1 MKSVNLLIKGL
12 LVTAALTACA
22 PANQNGTVVADGN
35 SQVIGGDVVKP
46 GSRVIR
52 STVGLYDAK
61 AGALC
66 SGTLIAEN
74 IVLTAAH
81 CVAGDPKALQVHF
94 NNEMKKST
102 PEQIRKVDAGFVN
115 TDYDP
120 QRKEN
125 TADIALLR
133 FRGGLPL
140 GYGPAKRLKNSGAL
154 VEGITVRIAGY
165 GLNRSWVIKSG
176 AGTLRTTEL
185 VVADPHFSAT
195 EAMLKQS
202 LKRGACS
209 GDSGGPA
216 YLDIGGEL
224 HLWGVLSRG
233 DALPTRLTPDCFM
246 LSVYTRADVYAKWI
260 DDGMAL
266 LRAQ

>member
-1 MKSVNLLIKGL
+1 MKSINLLVSGL
-12 LVTAALTACA
+12 LATAALVACA
-22 PANQNGTVVADGN
+22 PANQNGTVTADGN
-35 SQVIGGDVVKP
+35 SQVIGGDLVKP
-46 GSRVIR
+46 GSRVMR
-52 STVGLYDAK
+52 STVGLYDPK

-74 IVLTAAH
+74 MVLTAAH

-102 PEQIRKVDAGFVN
+102 QEQIRKVDAGFVN

-125 TADIALLR
+125 TADIAILR
-133 FRGGLPL
+133 FKGGLPA
-140 GYGPAKRLKNSGAL
+140 GYAPAKRLKNSGAL
-154 VEGITVRIAGY
+154 VQGIQVVIAGY

-185 VVADPHFSAT
+185 VVADPNFSAT

-216 YLDIGGEL
+216 YLDIKGEL
-224 HLWGVLSRG
+224 YLWGVLSRG

-246 LSVYTRADVYAKWI
+246 LSVYTRADIYATWI
-260 DDGMAL
+260 DQKMEL
-266 LRAQ
+266 LRAL